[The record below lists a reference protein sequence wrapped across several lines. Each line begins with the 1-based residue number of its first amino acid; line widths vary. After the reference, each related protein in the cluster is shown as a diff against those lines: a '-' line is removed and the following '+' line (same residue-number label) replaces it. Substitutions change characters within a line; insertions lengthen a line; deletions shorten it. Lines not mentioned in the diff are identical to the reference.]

1 MWSGALAHL
10 EPNILECEV
19 KWALGSITKN
29 KARRGDVIPTEL
41 FKILKDEAVK
51 VLDSICQ
58 QIWKTTVATGLEKG
72 QCSFQS
78 LRRVMPKNVK
88 STIQLR
94 SLHMLEDKAQNPSI
108 EASAICEPRTFR
120 CTSWI
125 QKRQRNQRLN
135 CQHSL
140 DHRESKG
147 IPEKHLLLLH
157 CLC

>member
-1 MWSGALAHL
+1 MGL
-10 EPNILECEV
+10 
-19 KWALGSITKN
+19 TKN

-78 LRRVMPKNVK
+78 LRRVTPKNVK

-94 SLHMLEDKAQNPSI
+94 SLHMLAGYTRNPLS
-108 EASAICEPRTFR
+108 
-120 CTSWI
+120 
-125 QKRQRNQRLN
+125 
-135 CQHSL
+135 
-140 DHRESKG
+140 
-147 IPEKHLLLLH
+147 
-157 CLC
+157 